1 MMKKINLIILIF
13 IIISCNSKK
22 TYPVVGVI
30 LEIKEET
37 NELLIK
43 HNEIKSFM
51 MAMTMPFSIKKDED
65 FSKFS
70 IGDSIHFNLTIDGDI
85 SYAHNFDVVGKLNIE
100 LVVEEDFWDKDPYDP
115 LEMGEYISDGTFLTL
130 DSTEISLSDFDEKYL
145 FISYIFS
152 RCPMPNMCPAII
164 VKNQYLAEKLSN
176 SNIQFILLSFDHI
189 YDTPSTLKKSY
200 DSLNKRYKNLTFM
213 SSYKSLDDLNLI
225 SRETGMSFWGINEN
239 DIGHT
244 MRSVL
249 ISSNGK
255 LLSAYDGL
263 DWEIKSVEKNIKEIL
278 SLHQ

>member
-1 MMKKINLIILIF
+1 MVLLIIG
-13 IIISCNSKK
+13 CNSKK
-22 TYPVVGVI
+22 VYPVIGVI

-43 HNEIKSFM
+43 HDEITNFM
-51 MAMTMPFSIKKDED
+51 KEMTMPFNVLKEED
-65 FSKFS
+65 LTKFS
-70 IGDSIHFNLTIDGDI
+70 IGDSVHFKLTIDHNNT
-85 SYAHNFDVVGKLNIE
+85 YAHNFNIIKNLNIE
-100 LVVEEDFWDKDPYDP
+100 KVLEDDFWERDPYDP
-115 LEMGEYISDGTFLTL
+115 LEMGDYISDGTFLTL

-176 SNIQFILLSFDHI
+176 LNIEFILISFDHI

-263 DWEIKSVEKNIKEIL
+263 DWEIKGVEKNIKEIL